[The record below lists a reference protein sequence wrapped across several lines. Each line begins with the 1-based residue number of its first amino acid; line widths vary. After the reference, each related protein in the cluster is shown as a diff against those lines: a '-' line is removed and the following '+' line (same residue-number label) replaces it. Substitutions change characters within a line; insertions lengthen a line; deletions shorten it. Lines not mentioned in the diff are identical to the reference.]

1 MLHRLL
7 QPPLRQLGLGEET
20 PPSKEAWPA
29 LVEEIGRA
37 YQAIERER
45 DLAEDS
51 AKHVS
56 REVQELNAKLS
67 RERDKFTSV
76 FRAAP
81 IGLAIVDREG
91 RILDVNDAH
100 EDVFGF
106 SSREE
111 VGKFFW
117 ELVTPEETAL
127 AQSVFADLVAGAAST
142 GQHHVRVIAKD
153 GHVILANVG
162 LTAVQDHEGRTD
174 FVLASVVDV
183 TAQNQLEIELRHSQ
197 KLESIGQL
205 AAGIAHEINTPIQF
219 VGDNVNFL
227 SSAFEQLLA
236 LCDSYRTVCAKAA
249 GAAPSA
255 EDLAGLKQEE
265 ELADLEYLR
274 TNVVSSIASTL
285 DGVGRVARI
294 VHSMKAFA
302 HPDRGERATAD
313 LNAALRDTLT
323 VATNELKYVATVE
336 MDFGKIPAVP
346 CFVSDLNQVFLN
358 LLVNAAHA
366 IGDVVGK
373 TGQRGAIRVRTYL
386 EGSVVVIAI
395 SDTGT
400 GIPETV
406 RGRIFDPFFTTKEVG
421 KGTGQGLALAHAV
434 VVDQHGGSLTFETE
448 MGKGTTFFVRI
459 PFDLSDVGDDV
470 FDANA
475 P

>member
-7 QPPLRQLGLGEET
+7 QLQFRQLGLDEET
-20 PPSKEAWPA
+20 PPSKQAWQPF
-29 LVEEIGRA
+29 VDQIGRA

-45 DLAEDS
+45 DLVEQSAELAS
-51 AKHVS
+51 H
-56 REVQELNAKLS
+56 EVQELNAKLS
-67 RERDKFTSV
+67 QERDKFTSV
-76 FRAAP
+76 FGAAP
-81 IGLAIVDREG
+81 TGLAIVDREG
-91 RILDVNDAH
+91 RILDVNNAH

-111 VGKFFW
+111 VGRLFW
-117 ELVTPEETAL
+117 ELVMPEETAL
-127 AQSVFADLVAGAAST
+127 TQSLFADLISGAAST
-142 GQHHVRVIAKD
+142 GQRHVRVIAKD
-153 GHVILANVG
+153 GHVMLANIG
-162 LTAVQDHEGRTD
+162 LTAVRYHEGRTD

-183 TAQNQLEIELRHSQ
+183 TAHDQLEIELRHSQ
-197 KLESIGQL
+197 KLESVGRL

-219 VGDNVNFL
+219 VGDNVSFL
-227 SSAFEQLLA
+227 SGAFGQLIA
-236 LCDSYRTVCAKAA
+236 LCDIYRTACAKAA
-249 GAAPSA
+249 GAPLSA
-255 EDLAGLKQEE
+255 EDLEGLKREE

-274 TNVVSSIASTL
+274 TNVVTSIASTL

-294 VHSMKAFA
+294 VKSMKAFA

-323 VATNELKYVATVE
+323 VATNELKYVAKVE
-336 MDFGKIPAVP
+336 TDFGKIPAVP

-366 IGDVVGK
+366 IGDVVGQ
-373 TGQRGAIRVRTYL
+373 TGQCGVIRVRTYL

-406 RGRIFDPFFTTKEVG
+406 RGRIFDPFFTTKEIG
-421 KGTGQGLALAHAV
+421 KGTGQGLALARAM

-459 PFDLSDVGDDV
+459 PFDFTEVQD
-470 FDANA
+470 
-475 P
+475 

>member
-7 QPPLRQLGLGEET
+7 QPQLRQLGLDEET
-20 PPSKEAWPA
+20 PPSKEAWKA
-29 LVEEIGRA
+29 LVDEIGRA

-45 DLAEDS
+45 DLVEQSVELAS
-51 AKHVS
+51 H
-56 REVQELNAKLS
+56 EVQELKVKLS
-67 RERDKFTSV
+67 REHEKLTDV
-76 FRAAP
+76 LRAAP
-81 IGLAIVDREG
+81 VGLAIADWEG
-91 RILDVNDAH
+91 RFIEINRAL
-100 EDVFGF
+100 EDIIGF
-106 SSREE
+106 SPQETLA
-111 VGKFFW
+111 KFLW
-117 ELVTPEETAL
+117 EFMPP
-127 AQSVFADLVAGAAST
+127 DDGAATQGVYKELNSVKLST
-142 GQHHVRVIAKD
+142 NREQRRLIAKD
-153 GHVILANVG
+153 GHVVLADVG
-162 LTAVQDHEGRTD
+162 LTALRDDEEEAA
-174 FVLASVVDV
+174 FVIASFVDV

-227 SSAFEQLLA
+227 SGAFEQLIA
-236 LCDSYRTVCAKAA
+236 LCDSYRTACAKAA
-249 GAAPSA
+249 GAPLSA
-255 EDLAGLKQEE
+255 KDLEGLKQQED
-265 ELADLEYLR
+265 LADLEYLR
-274 TNVVSSIASTL
+274 TNVVTSIASTL

-294 VHSMKAFA
+294 VKSMKAFA

-366 IGDVVGK
+366 IGDVVGQ
-373 TGQRGAIRVRTYL
+373 TGQRGVIRVRTYL
-386 EGSVVVIAI
+386 EGSVVVVAI

-421 KGTGQGLALAHAV
+421 KGTGQGLALARAV

-459 PFDLSDVGDDV
+459 PFDFSEVQD
-470 FDANA
+470 
-475 P
+475 